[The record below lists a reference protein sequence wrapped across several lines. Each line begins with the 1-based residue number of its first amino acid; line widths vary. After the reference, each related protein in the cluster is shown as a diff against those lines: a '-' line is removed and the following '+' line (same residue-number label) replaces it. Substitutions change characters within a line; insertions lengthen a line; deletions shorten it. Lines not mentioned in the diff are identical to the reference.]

1 MKTLMLC
8 FALIFSSQSVFGETI
23 DPKKREMID
32 EMLRYSESEQ
42 VVSYMATMLTIQMLE
57 MLTKRHG
64 NIDQAVADIIQDEAK
79 ILMREEYILNNKLNE
94 IFYKLYDENFS
105 TEEMQTMLTFFS
117 TETGQHVLRTLPKI
131 AAESQ
136 TLAKAHAKAVGPKIQ
151 MRIHKRLKEASQ
163 APK

>member
-1 MKTLMLC
+1 MKKKLITVVGTRPEIIRLSRV
-8 FALIFSSQSVFGETI
+8 FNALDASKSIKHYSVHTGQNYDFE
-23 DPKKREMID
+23 
-32 EMLRYSESEQ
+32 
-42 VVSYMATMLTIQMLE
+42 
-57 MLTKRHG
+57 
-64 NIDQAVADIIQDEAK
+64 
-79 ILMREEYILNNKLNE
+79 LNE